1 MLKKLFQRFKKSNWE
16 MVFFTEKVEE
26 YCKIKYEL
34 ISRGIK
40 VKTKIIRHNGVRSFV
55 TMNKGGN
62 EYYEIYIQPREI
74 EKANKIIHN
83 Q

>member
-1 MLKKLFQRFKKSNWE
+1 MKLKSPLKHLQDQTIIHN
-16 MVFFTEKVEE
+16 TLLLGI
-26 YCKIKYEL
+26 CKIKYEL

-55 TMNKGGN
+55 TLNKGGN
-62 EYYEIYIQPREI
+62 EYYEIYIQSREMG
-74 EKANKIIHN
+74 KANKIIHN